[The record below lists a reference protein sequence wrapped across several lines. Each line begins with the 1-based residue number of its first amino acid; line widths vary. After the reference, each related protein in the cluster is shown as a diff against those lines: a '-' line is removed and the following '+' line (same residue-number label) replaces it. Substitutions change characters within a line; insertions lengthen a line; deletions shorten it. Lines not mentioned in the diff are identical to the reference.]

1 MTSIIYNFVW
11 GMSFVPS
18 SLERHQKYL
27 LLKQL
32 QSSKLKLKNVQEEL
46 RLQKEKEQSWITLIK
61 ARKINRKKPLIKELK

>member
-1 MTSIIYNFVW
+1 
-11 GMSFVPS
+11 MSFVPS